1 MSGASA
7 ADRAATLVEALPY
20 IRRFADQ
27 VVVVKYG
34 GNALAGASDDDALA
48 LFAQDIVLM
57 RQVGMRPVV
66 VHGGGPQI
74 SDLMG
79 RLGKQSEFRNGLRVT
94 DGETIDIVRMVL
106 IGQVNPQLVAAINV
120 HGPLAVGV
128 SGEDAG
134 LIRAAARHV
143 DLGFVGDVESINP
156 TILNALLDDEFI
168 PVVATIGTDVD
179 GQAYNINADTVAG
192 AIAEALG
199 AEKLVYLTDIEG
211 LRRTIDDPASLIRQ
225 TTPDELDALM
235 AEGRE
240 LCACRA
246 QRRSSRAHSRWSDRT
261 RVATGNI
268 HRRGD
273 RDDGPMSTHAFDTSA
288 APIVCPFMPVFGAPQ
303 VMFVR
308 GSGTELWDSNGKRYL
323 DFLGGLAVIALG
335 HSHPLITEVIS
346 EQAGTLMHVSNLFA
360 TDKVAEAA
368 IKLNALLA
376 ETTGAVGQVFF
387 CNSGAE
393 ANETA
398 LKLARKFGGRG
409 RHGVVS
415 AFGSFH
421 GRTLAALAATGQPAK
436 HEPFFPMPDG
446 FRHVAYNDIAAL
458 EAAIDTTVSAVLL
471 EPVQG
476 EGGVVPA
483 DDQYLRD
490 VRALCD
496 ERGLLLMLDEIQTGF
511 GRTGEWFGFQ
521 HSGVVPDVVTM
532 AKAMGNGF
540 PVGATWAKREVS
552 AVFQPGDHGSTYSG
566 TALATAVVSA
576 VIDEMRR
583 IDAPGLAAKRGE
595 YFTARL
601 RELPGIADVRG
612 RGLLLA
618 AELTDGTDAK
628 VVYNELL
635 EHGLVTNA
643 VTPTSLRFAPPLTVT
658 EGELDEAIA
667 IIAAVLQ

>member
-1 MSGASA
+1 MSSH
-7 ADRAATLVEALPY
+7 T
-20 IRRFADQ
+20 
-27 VVVVKYG
+27 
-34 GNALAGASDDDALA
+34 
-48 LFAQDIVLM
+48 
-57 RQVGMRPVV
+57 
-66 VHGGGPQI
+66 
-74 SDLMG
+74 
-79 RLGKQSEFRNGLRVT
+79 
-94 DGETIDIVRMVL
+94 
-106 IGQVNPQLVAAINV
+106 
-120 HGPLAVGV
+120 
-128 SGEDAG
+128 
-134 LIRAAARHV
+134 
-143 DLGFVGDVESINP
+143 
-156 TILNALLDDEFI
+156 
-168 PVVATIGTDVD
+168 
-179 GQAYNINADTVAG
+179 
-192 AIAEALG
+192 
-199 AEKLVYLTDIEG
+199 
-211 LRRTIDDPASLIRQ
+211 
-225 TTPDELDALM
+225 
-235 AEGRE
+235 
-240 LCACRA
+240 
-246 QRRSSRAHSRWSDRT
+246 
-261 RVATGNI
+261 
-268 HRRGD
+268 
-273 RDDGPMSTHAFDTSA
+273 FDTSA
-288 APIVCPFMPVFGAPQ
+288 SPTVCPFMPVFGAPQ

-308 GSGTELWDSNGKRYL
+308 GSGTELWDSDGKRYL

-335 HSHPLITEVIS
+335 HANPRITEVIS
-346 EQAGTLMHVSNLFA
+346 VQAATLMHVSNLFA

-368 IKLNALLA
+368 IKINALLEEA
-376 ETTGAVGQVFF
+376 TGSVGQIFF

-458 EAAIDTTVSAVLL
+458 EAAIDPTVAAVLL

-496 ERGLLLMLDEIQTGF
+496 ERGLLFMLDEIQTGF

-521 HSGVVPDVVTM
+521 HSGAVPDVVTM

-540 PVGATWAKREVS
+540 PVGATWAKHEVA

-595 YFTARL
+595 YFSGRL
-601 RELPGIADVRG
+601 REIPGIANVRG

-618 AELTDGTDAK
+618 AELADGRDAK
-628 VVYNELL
+628 VAYTELL
-635 EHGLVTNA
+635 ERGLVTNA

-658 EGELDEAIA
+658 EAELDEAVA
-667 IIAAVLQ
+667 LLATVLK